1 MMEEFEK
8 NIRQHFQDREIK
20 PSENAWERME
30 QMLNEKQVEK
40 KKTTLFFFLL
50 PIAASV
56 ALFFGIWMLFKTN
69 DTTFIEKQAVEQYVN
84 TDKVTKD
91 NDFDEPVKP
100 SSVQNKPAVT
110 TKKVNEVLVAKW
122 NKTDSSQNTIVDK
135 DAPIEEDVTKSAFE
149 NQIVQKTEVE
159 IVEKKL
165 VNHSNIEIYVNP
177 NKLLRV
183 AEMERQV
190 DKASS
195 EGQNFWR
202 KVREVNSVVDNHLK

>member
-8 NIRQHFQDREIK
+8 NIRQHFQNREIK

-30 QMLNEKQVEK
+30 QVLNEKQVEK
-40 KKTTLFFFLL
+40 KETTLFFFLL

-69 DTTFIEKQAVEQYVN
+69 DTIFIEKQAVEQYVN
-84 TDKVTKD
+84 TDEVPKD
-91 NDFDEPVKP
+91 NEFDEPVKP
-100 SSVQNKPAVT
+100 SSLQNKPAVT

-122 NKTDSSQNTIVDK
+122 NKTDNSQNTIVVK
-135 DAPIEEDVTKSAFE
+135 NASKEEDITKPAFE

-159 IVEKKL
+159 SVEKKL